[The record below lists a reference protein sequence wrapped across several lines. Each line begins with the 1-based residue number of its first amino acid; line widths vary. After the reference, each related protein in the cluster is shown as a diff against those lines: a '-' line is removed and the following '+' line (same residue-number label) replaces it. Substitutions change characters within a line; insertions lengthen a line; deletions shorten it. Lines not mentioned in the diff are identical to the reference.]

1 MMEQNRNA
9 ASASLSGSSSWS
21 TCLGRLRELRDAFRR
36 ECGEVAP
43 GIGGARSYAE
53 RMRAVLVRDLPREDL
68 PSAGW
73 ALIGVGGLG
82 RGELSFLSDL
92 DLLLLYRRRLPGT
105 LENFLRQ
112 LVSGLWDSGF
122 KVGHVV
128 SSPTGLDQLMQQD
141 FATRTNYLETSLI
154 TGDIEL
160 YRTWR
165 AHMSRSRGP
174 RRTRRFVDELV
185 GYRDDRLSRF
195 GESSYL
201 LEPQVKEG
209 PGGLRDLHILRWAG
223 VVQLGDPSLDA
234 LKFRGFLTDD
244 ERQWLEQAQDF
255 LWRVR
260 LQLHDLRGRQQD
272 QLLLQDQ
279 QDVAERLGF
288 VHSSGDSGVE
298 AFMRRYYQHTA
309 RIRRVTSFLLERFQ
323 EDVTPASR
331 RRKKRTILPGPFL
344 WEDGHIRFQD
354 PELISSNPGL
364 LMELFW
370 QAARTGAHFHHQT
383 GQLIRE
389 NLDTFDES
397 WRKDPAV
404 AERFFDILLDPETAF
419 STLKVMLETGFLE
432 QYIPEFRSI
441 RYRMQYDVYHTY
453 TVDEHLLRAVRQ
465 MHFLLGSERWEL
477 PGADEDDD
485 ALWSRLA
492 DKKPLFLAGLVH
504 DVAKGR
510 GGGHAEKGAE
520 LVRPIGRRM
529 GLGTEENEELAFLVR
544 EHLLLPETALKRDLS
559 DEKPIEH
566 CAFRAGSR
574 ERLFM
579 LYLLTVA
586 DSKATGPQ
594 VWNTWRSSLL
604 GELFHKTKALLSRE
618 GWQTRDEKARL
629 DLARLGIEEAL
640 LRDNTLSREE
650 VDPWLASLSARYL
663 LTRSPEDVRRH
674 FFLERQLYTSGKPQ
688 IEARATS
695 AGLWEIILAC
705 SDQPGLFVFLTG
717 VLWANGI
724 NILSADIYT
733 RSYGVALDILLVDQI
748 PDPLLPEKI
757 WDTLQRDLTRVLEGE
772 TSLDAFF
779 RHKPPKKPVGRTR
792 VVPREDSVHIDEE
805 ASDQYSVIEVY
816 TWERPGVLHVISQVL
831 YNFGLS
837 IQLAKIATPGAQVVD
852 VFYVTDETGDK
863 IRDEEVHERLTNAML
878 SALHRMD
885 GQSGEGKAGSDGGQE
900 QGERLGP
907 SSGTRQ

>member
-1 MMEQNRNA
+1 MYQKAKAEDANRGGQTTWN
-9 ASASLSGSSSWS
+9 
-21 TCLGRLRELRDAFRR
+21 TCLTRLQSLRDAFRG
-36 ECGEVAP
+36 ECGEEAP

-53 RMRAVLVRDLPREDL
+53 RIRTVLVRDLPQEEL
-68 PSAGW
+68 PSRGW

-92 DLLLLYRRRLPGT
+92 DLLLLYRRKLSGT
-105 LENFLRQ
+105 LEVFLRQ

-128 SSPTGLDQLMQQD
+128 SSPTGLDQLMRQD
-141 FATRTNYLETSLI
+141 FATRTNYLETRLI
-154 TGDIEL
+154 TGDTEL

-174 RRTRRFVDELV
+174 RRTKRFVDELV
-185 GYRDDRLSRF
+185 RYRDKRLSHF

-223 VVQLGDPSLDA
+223 VVLLGDPSLDA
-234 LKFRGFLTDD
+234 LKSRGFLAED
-244 ERQWLEQAQDF
+244 ERQWLEQALDF

-260 LQLHDLRGRQQD
+260 LQLHHMRGRQQD

-279 QDVAERLGF
+279 QEVAERLGF

-309 RIRRVTSFLLERFQ
+309 RVRRVTSFLLERFQ
-323 EDVTPASR
+323 EEVTPTSR

-344 WEDGHIRFQD
+344 WEGGHIRFLD
-354 PELISSNPGL
+354 PELIPSNPGL

-419 STLKVMLETGFLE
+419 PILKVMLETGFLA

-453 TVDEHLLRAVRQ
+453 TVDEHLLRTVRQ
-465 MHFLLGSERWEL
+465 MHLLLGRERGDL
-477 PGADEDDD
+477 PAADDEDD
-485 ALWSRLA
+485 ALWDRLSG
-492 DKKPLFLAGLVH
+492 KKPLFLAALVH

-520 LVRPIGRRM
+520 LVRPIGRRL

-566 CAFRAGSR
+566 CAFKAGSR

-594 VWNTWRSSLL
+594 VWNTWRGALL
-604 GELFHKTKALLSRE
+604 GELFHKTRALLSRE
-618 GWQTRDEKARL
+618 AWQTRDEKARL
-629 DLARLGIEEAL
+629 DLARLRAQEAL
-640 LRDNTLSREE
+640 LRDNRLRREE
-650 VDPWLASLSARYL
+650 VEPWLASLSSRYL

-674 FFLERQLYTSGKPQ
+674 FFLERQMYASGGAQ

-695 AGLWEIILAC
+695 AGLWEIVLAC
-705 SDQPGLFVFLTG
+705 SDRPGLFVLLTG

-733 RSYGVALDILLVDQI
+733 RSYGVALDVLLVDQI
-748 PDPLLPEKI
+748 PDPLQPERI
-757 WDTLQRDLTRVLEGE
+757 WDTLQRDLAEVLEGE

-779 RHKPPKKPVGRTR
+779 RRKPPKKPVGRSK
-792 VVPREDSVHIDEE
+792 VVPKEDSVHIDEE

-816 TWERPGVLHVISQVL
+816 TWERPGVLHTISRVL
-831 YNFGLS
+831 YSFGLS

-852 VFYVTDETGDK
+852 VFYVTNEAGGK
-863 IRDEEVHERLTNAML
+863 IRDEEVRERLSSAML
-878 SALHRMD
+878 KALYRMD
-885 GQSGEGKAGSDGGQE
+885 GKGGEQEPETNQTGKQDGS
-900 QGERLGP
+900 R
-907 SSGTRQ
+907 

>member
-1 MMEQNRNA
+1 
-9 ASASLSGSSSWS
+9 
-21 TCLGRLRELRDAFRR
+21 
-36 ECGEVAP
+36 
-43 GIGGARSYAE
+43 
-53 RMRAVLVRDLPREDL
+53 
-68 PSAGW
+68 
-73 ALIGVGGLG
+73 
-82 RGELSFLSDL
+82 
-92 DLLLLYRRRLPGT
+92 
-105 LENFLRQ
+105 
-112 LVSGLWDSGF
+112 
-122 KVGHVV
+122 
-128 SSPTGLDQLMQQD
+128 
-141 FATRTNYLETSLI
+141 
-154 TGDIEL
+154 
-160 YRTWR
+160 
-165 AHMSRSRGP
+165 
-174 RRTRRFVDELV
+174 VDELV
-185 GYRDDRLSRF
+185 RYRDTRLSHF

-223 VVQLGDPSLDA
+223 VVLLGDPSLDA
-234 LKFRGFLTDD
+234 LKSRGFLAED
-244 ERQWLEQAQDF
+244 ERQWLEQALDF

-260 LQLHDLRGRQQD
+260 LQLHHMRGRQQD

-279 QDVAERLGF
+279 QEVAERLGF

-309 RIRRVTSFLLERFQ
+309 RVRRVTSFLLERFQ
-323 EDVTPASR
+323 EEVTPTSR

-344 WEDGHIRFQD
+344 WEGGHIRFLD
-354 PELISSNPGL
+354 PELIPSNPGL

-419 STLKVMLETGFLE
+419 PILKVMLETGFLA

-453 TVDEHLLRAVRQ
+453 TVDEHLLRTVRQ
-465 MHFLLGSERWEL
+465 MHLLLGRERGDL
-477 PGADEDDD
+477 PAADDEDD
-485 ALWSRLA
+485 ALWDRLSG
-492 DKKPLFLAGLVH
+492 KKPLFLAALVH

-520 LVRPIGRRM
+520 LVRPIGRRL

-566 CAFRAGSR
+566 CAFKAGSR

-594 VWNTWRSSLL
+594 VWNTWRGALL
-604 GELFHKTKALLSRE
+604 GELFHKTRALLSRE
-618 GWQTRDEKARL
+618 AWQTRDEKARL
-629 DLARLGIEEAL
+629 DLARLRAQEAL
-640 LRDNTLSREE
+640 LRDNRLRREE
-650 VDPWLASLSARYL
+650 VEPWLASLSSRYL

-674 FFLERQLYTSGKPQ
+674 FFLERQMYASGGAQ

-695 AGLWEIILAC
+695 AGLWEIVLAC
-705 SDQPGLFVFLTG
+705 SDRPGLFVLLTG

-733 RSYGVALDILLVDQI
+733 RSYGVALDVLLVDQI
-748 PDPLLPEKI
+748 PDPLQPERI
-757 WDTLQRDLTRVLEGE
+757 WDTLQRDLAEVLEGE

-779 RHKPPKKPVGRTR
+779 RRKPPKKPVGRSK
-792 VVPREDSVHIDEE
+792 VVPKEDSVHIDEE

-816 TWERPGVLHVISQVL
+816 TWERPGVLHTISRVL
-831 YNFGLS
+831 YSFGLS

-852 VFYVTDETGDK
+852 VFYVTNEAGGK
-863 IRDEEVHERLTNAML
+863 IRDEEVRERLSSAML
-878 SALHRMD
+878 NALYRMD
-885 GQSGEGKAGSDGGQE
+885 GKG
-900 QGERLGP
+900 GEREPETNQTGKQDG
-907 SSGTRQ
+907 SR

>member
-1 MMEQNRNA
+1 MYQKANA
-9 ASASLSGSSSWS
+9 EDSIRDGQTSWNI
-21 TCLGRLRELRDAFRR
+21 CLTRLQSIRDAFRR

-43 GIGGARSYAE
+43 GIGGVRSYAQ
-53 RMRAVLVRDLPREDL
+53 RVRAVLVRDLPREGF
-68 PSAGW
+68 PSQGW

-154 TGDIEL
+154 TGDTEL

-185 GYRDDRLSRF
+185 RYREERLSRY

-223 VVQLGDPSLDA
+223 AVLLGDPGLDT
-234 LKFRGFLTDD
+234 LKSRGFLTDD

-272 QLLLQDQ
+272 QLLLQEQ
-279 QDVAERLGF
+279 QDVAKRLGF
-288 VHSSGDSGVE
+288 VRSSGDSGVE

-309 RIRRVTSFLLERFQ
+309 RVRRVTSFLLERFQ

-344 WEDGHIRFQD
+344 REDGHIRFQD
-354 PELISSNPGL
+354 PELIPSNPGL

-370 QAARTGAHFHHQT
+370 QAARAGAHFHHQT

-404 AERFFDILLDPETAF
+404 AERFFDILLDPDTAF
-419 STLKVMLETGFLE
+419 PTLKVMLETGFLE
-432 QYIPEFRSI
+432 QYIPEFKSI

-453 TVDEHLLRAVRQ
+453 TVDEHLLRTVKK
-465 MHFLLGSERWEL
+465 MHLLLGPEREEL
-477 PGADEDDD
+477 PASDDEDDV
-485 ALWSRLA
+485 LWSRLA
-492 DKKPLFLAGLVH
+492 GKKPLFLAALVH

-510 GGGHAEKGAE
+510 GGGHAEKGEE
-520 LVRPIGRRM
+520 LVRPIGRRL

-618 GWQTRDEKARL
+618 GWQTRDEQARL
-629 DLARLGIEEAL
+629 DLARLKAEEAL
-640 LRDNTLSREE
+640 LRDHALSPEE
-650 VDPWLASLSARYL
+650 VEPWLASLSTRYL

-674 FFLERQLYTSGKPQ
+674 FFLERQLDTSGKPR
-688 IEARATS
+688 IEARSTS
-695 AGLWEIILAC
+695 AGLWEIVLAC
-705 SDQPGLFVFLTG
+705 FDRPGLFVFLTG

-733 RSYGVALDILLVDQI
+733 RSYGVALDVLLVDQI
-748 PDPLLPEKI
+748 PDPLQPERI
-757 WDTLQRDLTRVLEGE
+757 WDILQRDLSSVLEGE

-779 RHKPPKKPVGRTR
+779 RRKPPRKPVGRTK
-792 VVPREDSVHIDEE
+792 VVPKEDSVHIDEE

-852 VFYVTDETGDK
+852 VFYVTEASGGK
-863 IRDEEVHERLTNAML
+863 IRDEGVHERLTDAML
-878 SALHRMD
+878 SALRRMD
-885 GQSGEGKAGSDGGQE
+885 GRGGEEKAESDRAQ
-900 QGERLGP
+900 
-907 SSGTRQ
+907 